1 MSFERPAF
9 HTILIKGK
17 RGNLFSVL
25 YSAGGKKPNPTVL
38 LLHGIPGNE
47 QNEDL
52 AQELRRKGFNVL
64 TFHYSGCFGSDGE
77 YSLANDL
84 EDAETVLDF
93 ILNDNKFGLD
103 KTKIFAVGH
112 SLGSFVCGQ
121 ILSKRKEIKA
131 GVFITPCNIGRIFDI
146 KSESPDLY
154 RKTVEFLEES
164 RLWLNGVKENQLL
177 KELLKHKNDY
187 PLESIAKQIS
197 TKPILVVEGTL
208 DEITPPKYH
217 SRPFINALKQQEY
230 EYLQAVTL
238 ETDHFLSDM
247 RIELAESVCS
257 FLKKFSWKP
266 IKSMLL

>member
-154 RKTVEFLEES
+154 RKTVEFLDET
-164 RLWLNGVKENQLL
+164 RLWLNGVKQNQFL
-177 KELLKHKNDY
+177 EEISVHKADY
-187 PLESIAKQIS
+187 PLETQAKILKN
-197 TKPILVVEGTL
+197 KPVFIIEGSL
-208 DEITPPKYH
+208 DEVTPPKYH
-217 SRPFINALKQQEY
+217 SRPFINALKRENA
-230 EYLQAVTL
+230 ENLQVLTL